1 MLDHAILALNNGG
14 YVGNLSA
21 LEESWNKHVE
31 NIEESFSAGTPRV
44 KRVTDARERLRVAVG
59 IFDIIDQA
67 FKNGSN
73 GKTQFGFTYILLEI
87 TNH

>member
-1 MLDHAILALNNGG
+1 M
-14 YVGNLSA
+14 GNLSA
-21 LEESWNKHVE
+21 LEESWNTHVE
-31 NIEESFSAGTPRV
+31 NIEENFSAGTPRV

-73 GKTQFGFTYILLEI
+73 GKTLYGFTYILLEI